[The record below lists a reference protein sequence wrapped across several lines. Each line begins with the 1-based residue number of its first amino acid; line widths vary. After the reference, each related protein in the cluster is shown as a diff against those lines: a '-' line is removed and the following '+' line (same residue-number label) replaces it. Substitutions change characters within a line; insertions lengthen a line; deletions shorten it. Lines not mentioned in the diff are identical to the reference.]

1 MGVLGQARSAYR
13 SGAALCALMALG
25 EPALAQT
32 TTNNT
37 IVPYYGNINA
47 FYGNINA
54 FYGNISAFYGN
65 IAPFYG
71 NISPFYGNI
80 SAFWTNGDPFI
91 ESTSGT
97 QATFYG
103 SSYDAFWGQGAG
115 NPFTHNPSPYVN
127 YSQIAGFWSGESAN
141 WNTVFTAWQSAQSP
155 SDYKNLANLLQ
166 GTIINPANTFWGQAV
181 QHGSKGSVT
190 SIADGLLSNEGV
202 TFTNG
207 QINAS
212 SLALRF
218 SSVS

>member
-1 MGVLGQARSAYR
+1 MGVLGRARSACL
-13 SGAALCALMALG
+13 SGVALCSLMALG
-25 EPALAQT
+25 EPASAQS
-32 TTNNT
+32 TTNDA
-37 IVPYYGNINA
+37 IVPYYGNIN
-47 FYGNINA
+47 
-54 FYGNISAFYGN
+54 AFYGN

-103 SSYDAFWGQGAG
+103 SSYDAFWGAGAG

-155 SDYKNLANLLQ
+155 ND
-166 GTIINPANTFWGQAV
+166 
-181 QHGSKGSVT
+181 
-190 SIADGLLSNEGV
+190 
-202 TFTNG
+202 
-207 QINAS
+207 
-212 SLALRF
+212 
-218 SSVS
+218 